1 MFSSIA
7 QETFYVHE
15 EIDTDTNRET
25 SSSFRSG
32 SSYAISTEDHA
43 TSKLS
48 NGILSPGTPD
58 HSECTKDDMAVSS
71 RPSHQVDY
79 LSHDWREEDIWSSW
93 RYIVM
98 RRGDLSDSVRLENAV
113 WRTWMKAKYNL
124 TTISPET
131 LNWFVFLGLDMM
143 SDLNTY
149 ISLRLKDHDI
159 TWLYGPLHSVPNP
172 FDSTQTELS
181 EVPSPKTD
189 SHVSLHRKP
198 ILKKRSMSEEI
209 LQRSLST
216 ASISK
221 QARAAGKMQET
232 GDNSHPRISFSW
244 TEDLSQPFPRDQLDS
259 ASSSVTL
266 ATESSGT
273 ISPNGERKRTHFN
286 EQVEQCIAVEV
297 EGIHNDDNEPNTG
310 RYGDDNDPDD
320 GVMVKC
326 RRTRTWPFFER
337 DTPESKLAEGKTIAI
352 LPSTTIKNWE
362 DYPEQVG
369 TASKYSRSPVMPSS
383 SQDNHRPTKQTQI
396 FVDEERDQDSLDDI
410 QLSPCTSWP
419 SSPAE
424 DTNSGLPPSLS
435 SDSLCE
441 EPVGMRM
448 TPSGML
454 MPYGEE
460 EILSADGILGRI
472 IDTVN
477 TARDIAHVIWT
488 VGWRKG

>member
-48 NGILSPGTPD
+48 NGILRPGTPD

-181 EVPSPKTD
+181 EVPSPKPD

-362 DYPEQVG
+362 DYPGQVG

>member
-48 NGILSPGTPD
+48 NGILRPGTPD

-131 LNWFVFLGLDMM
+131 LNW
-143 SDLNTY
+143 
-149 ISLRLKDHDI
+149 LKDHDI

-297 EGIHNDDNEPNTG
+297 EGIRNDDNEPDTG
-310 RYGDDNDPDD
+310 RYGDDYNPDD

-396 FVDEERDQDSLDDI
+396 FVDEERDQDSLDDT

>member
-1 MFSSIA
+1 
-7 QETFYVHE
+7 
-15 EIDTDTNRET
+15 
-25 SSSFRSG
+25 
-32 SSYAISTEDHA
+32 
-43 TSKLS
+43 
-48 NGILSPGTPD
+48 
-58 HSECTKDDMAVSS
+58 
-71 RPSHQVDY
+71 
-79 LSHDWREEDIWSSW
+79 
-93 RYIVM
+93 
-98 RRGDLSDSVRLENAV
+98 
-113 WRTWMKAKYNL
+113 
-124 TTISPET
+124 
-131 LNWFVFLGLDMM
+131 M

-159 TWLYGPLHSVPNP
+159 TWLYGPLRSVPNP

-181 EVPSPKTD
+181 EVPLPQID
-189 SHVSLHRKP
+189 SHVNLDRKP

-216 ASISK
+216 VLISK

-232 GDNSHPRISFSW
+232 SDMHPHIGFSSA
-244 TEDLSQPFPRDQLDS
+244 EDLSQPFPRGQLDS

-297 EGIHNDDNEPNTG
+297 EGIHNDDNELDTG
-310 RYGDDNDPDD
+310 RYGDNSDPDD

-326 RRTRTWPFFER
+326 RRTTTWPFFER
-337 DTPESKLAEGKTIAI
+337 DTPESKLAEGKTIAM
-352 LPSTTIKNWE
+352 LPSTTIKYWE
-362 DYPEQVG
+362 DYPDQVG
-369 TASKYSRSPVMPSS
+369 TASKYSQSPVMPCS
-383 SQDNHRPTKQTQI
+383 SQDNHRPAKQTQI
-396 FVDEERDQDSLDDI
+396 FVDEERDQDSLDDV
-410 QLSPCTSWP
+410 QLSPCTSWL

-454 MPYGEE
+454 MPYEE
-460 EILSADGILGRI
+460 EDMSSAGGILGRI

-488 VGWRKG
+488 VGWRK

>member
-25 SSSFRSG
+25 FSSFRSG

-48 NGILSPGTPD
+48 NGILRPGTPD

-232 GDNSHPRISFSW
+232 GDDSHPRISFSW

-273 ISPNGERKRTHFN
+273 ISPNGERKRTHFK

-297 EGIHNDDNEPNTG
+297 EGIHNDGNEPNTG

>member
-7 QETFYVHE
+7 QERFYVHE
-15 EIDTDTNRET
+15 EIDTDNNREA
-25 SSSFRSG
+25 SLCFRSG
-32 SSYAISTEDHA
+32 SSYTISTEYYA
-43 TSKLS
+43 TSELS
-48 NGILSPGTPD
+48 NGILRTGTPD

-79 LSHDWREEDIWSSW
+79 LSHDWREEDILSSW

-131 LNWFVFLGLDMM
+131 LNW
-143 SDLNTY
+143 
-149 ISLRLKDHDI
+149 LKDHDI

-221 QARAAGKMQET
+221 QARAAGKIQET
-232 GDNSHPRISFSW
+232 GDILHPRISFSS
-244 TEDLSQPFPRDQLDS
+244 TEDLSQPVPRGQLDS

-297 EGIHNDDNEPNTG
+297 EGIHHDDNEPDTG
-310 RYGDDNDPDD
+310 RYGDDSDPDD
-320 GVMVKC
+320 GVMMKYT
-326 RRTRTWPFFER
+326 RTRTWPFFER
-337 DTPESKLAEGKTIAI
+337 DTPESKLAEGKTIVM
-352 LPSTTIKNWE
+352 LPPTTIKNWE

-369 TASKYSRSPVMPSS
+369 TASKYFRSPVMPSS
-383 SQDNHRPTKQTQI
+383 SHDGHRPATQTQVS
-396 FVDEERDQDSLDDI
+396 FDEERDQDSLDDVR
-410 QLSPCTSWP
+410 LGPCTSWP

-424 DTNSGLPPSLS
+424 HANSGLPPSLS
-435 SDSLCE
+435 SDNLGE
-441 EPVGMRM
+441 EPVGRRM
-448 TPSGML
+448 TPSGMF
-454 MPYGEE
+454 MPYEE
-460 EILSADGILGRI
+460 GDIPSADGILGRI
-472 IDTVN
+472 MDTVN
-477 TARDIAHVIWT
+477 TARDIAHLIWT
-488 VGWRKG
+488 VSWTK

>member
-7 QETFYVHE
+7 QEKFYVHE
-15 EIDTDTNRET
+15 EVDTDNNRET

-32 SSYAISTEDHA
+32 SSYTTSTEDHA

-48 NGILSPGTPD
+48 NGILRPGTPD

-98 RRGDLSDSVRLENAV
+98 RRGDLSDSERLENAV
-113 WRTWMKAKYNL
+113 WRTWIKAKYNL

-131 LNWFVFLGLDMM
+131 LNWYVFLGLDMM

-181 EVPSPKTD
+181 EVRLPKTD
-189 SHVSLHRKP
+189 SHVNLDRKP

-209 LQRSLST
+209 LRRSLSI
-216 ASISK
+216 ALISK
-221 QARAAGKMQET
+221 QARAAGKLQET

-244 TEDLSQPFPRDQLDS
+244 TEDLSQPFPRGQLDS

-266 ATESSGT
+266 VTESSGT

-297 EGIHNDDNEPNTG
+297 EGIHNYDNEPDTG

-326 RRTRTWPFFER
+326 RRTRTWPFFET

-362 DYPEQVG
+362 VYPEQVG

-383 SQDNHRPTKQTQI
+383 SQDNHRPAKQTQI
-396 FVDEERDQDSLDDI
+396 FVDEEMDQDSLDDI

-424 DTNSGLPPSLS
+424 DINSGLPPSLS

-472 IDTVN
+472 IDAVN

-488 VGWRKG
+488 VGWRK

>member
-7 QETFYVHE
+7 QEKSYFHE
-15 EIDTDTNRET
+15 EIDTDNNRET
-25 SSSFRSG
+25 FSSFRSG
-32 SSYAISTEDHA
+32 SSYTISTEDHA

-48 NGILSPGTPD
+48 NGILKPGAPED
-58 HSECTKDDMAVSS
+58 SECTKDDMAVSS

-93 RYIVM
+93 RYVVM
-98 RRGDLSDSVRLENAV
+98 RRGDLSDSERLENAV
-113 WRTWMKAKYNL
+113 WRTWIKAKYDL

-131 LNWFVFLGLDMM
+131 LNW
-143 SDLNTY
+143 
-149 ISLRLKDHDI
+149 LKDHDV

-172 FDSTQTELS
+172 FDTTQNELS
-181 EVPSPKTD
+181 EVPLPKTD
-189 SHVSLHRKP
+189 SHVKLDRKP

-221 QARAAGKMQET
+221 QARAACKMQET
-232 GDNSHPRISFSW
+232 GDCTHISFLS
-244 TEDLSQPFPRDQLDS
+244 TEDLYLPFPRGQLNS

-266 ATESSGT
+266 VTESSGT

-297 EGIHNDDNEPNTG
+297 EGIHNDDNDPDTG
-310 RYGDDNDPDD
+310 RYGDDSDPDD

-326 RRTRTWPFFER
+326 RKTRTWPLFER
-337 DTPESKLAEGKTIAI
+337 DTPESKLAEGKTIAM

-362 DYPEQVG
+362 DYPEQGG
-369 TASKYSRSPVMPSS
+369 TASKHSRSPFMPSS
-383 SQDNHRPTKQTQI
+383 SEDNHRPAKQTQI
-396 FVDEERDQDSLDDI
+396 FVVEERDQDSVDDAR
-410 QLSPCTSWP
+410 LSPCKSWP
-419 SSPAE
+419 PSPAE
-424 DTNSGLPPSLS
+424 NTTSGIPSWLS
-435 SDSLCE
+435 SNSLCE
-441 EPVGMRM
+441 EPVGMRI

-454 MPYGEE
+454 MPYEEE
-460 EILSADGILGRI
+460 EIPSADGILGRI
-472 IDTVN
+472 IDTVK

-488 VGWRKG
+488 LGWKK

>member
-7 QETFYVHE
+7 QEKSYFHE
-15 EIDTDTNRET
+15 EIDTDNNQET
-25 SSSFRSG
+25 LSSFRSG
-32 SSYAISTEDHA
+32 SSYTISTEDHA

-48 NGILSPGTPD
+48 NGILRPGAPED
-58 HSECTKDDMAVSS
+58 SECTKDDMAVSS

-93 RYIVM
+93 RYVVM
-98 RRGDLSDSVRLENAV
+98 RRGDLSDSERLENAV
-113 WRTWMKAKYNL
+113 WRTWIKAKYDL

-131 LNWFVFLGLDMM
+131 LNWFVLLGLDMM

-149 ISLRLKDHDI
+149 ISLRLKDHDV

-172 FDSTQTELS
+172 FDTTQNELS
-181 EVPSPKTD
+181 EVPLPKTD
-189 SHVSLHRKP
+189 SHVKLDRKP

-221 QARAAGKMQET
+221 QARAACKMQET
-232 GDNSHPRISFSW
+232 GDCTHISFLS
-244 TEDLSQPFPRDQLDS
+244 TEDLYLPFPRGQLHS

-266 ATESSGT
+266 VTESSGT

-297 EGIHNDDNEPNTG
+297 EGIHNDDNDPDTG
-310 RYGDDNDPDD
+310 RYGDDSDPDD

-326 RRTRTWPFFER
+326 RKTRTWPLFER
-337 DTPESKLAEGKTIAI
+337 DTPESKLAEGKTIAM

-362 DYPEQVG
+362 DYPEQGG
-369 TASKYSRSPVMPSS
+369 TASKHSRGPFMPSS
-383 SQDNHRPTKQTQI
+383 SEDNHRPAKQTQI
-396 FVDEERDQDSLDDI
+396 FVFEERDQDSVDDAR
-410 QLSPCTSWP
+410 LSPCKSWP
-419 SSPAE
+419 PAPAE
-424 DTNSGLPPSLS
+424 NTTSGLPSWLTS
-435 SDSLCE
+435 NSLCE
-441 EPVGMRM
+441 EPVGMRI

-454 MPYGEE
+454 MPYEEE
-460 EILSADGILGRI
+460 EIPSADGILGRI
-472 IDTVN
+472 IDTVK

-488 VGWRKG
+488 MGWKK

>member
-7 QETFYVHE
+7 QEKLYFYE
-15 EIDTDTNRET
+15 ETDTDNNREK
-25 SSSFRSG
+25 SSGFRSG
-32 SSYAISTEDHA
+32 SSYSTSTEDHA

-48 NGILSPGTPD
+48 NGILRPGAPED
-58 HSECTKDDMAVSS
+58 SECTKDDMAVSS

-79 LSHDWREEDIWSSW
+79 LSHNWREEDIWSSW
-93 RYIVM
+93 RYVVM
-98 RRGDLSDSVRLENAV
+98 RRGDLSDSKRLENAV
-113 WRTWMKAKYNL
+113 WRTWVKAKYDL

-131 LNWFVFLGLDMM
+131 LNWFVLLVSDTMF
-143 SDLNTY
+143 DLNTY

-181 EVPSPKTD
+181 EVPLPKTD
-189 SHVSLHRKP
+189 SDVNLDRKP

-232 GDNSHPRISFSW
+232 
-244 TEDLSQPFPRDQLDS
+244 EDLSLPFPRCQLDS
-259 ASSSVTL
+259 TNSSVTL
-266 ATESSGT
+266 VTESSGT

-297 EGIHNDDNEPNTG
+297 EGIHNDDNEPDSG
-310 RYGDDNDPDD
+310 QYGDGSDPDD

-326 RRTRTWPFFER
+326 RKTRTWPFLER
-337 DTPESKLAEGKTIAI
+337 NTPESKLPEGKTIAM

-369 TASKYSRSPVMPSS
+369 TASKHSRSPVMPSS
-383 SQDNHRPTKQTQI
+383 SEDNHGPDKQTQT
-396 FVDEERDQDSLDDI
+396 FVVEERDQDSLDDVR
-410 QLSPCTSWP
+410 LSPCKSWP
-419 SSPAE
+419 PSLAE
-424 DTNSGLPPSLS
+424 NTTSGLPSWLS
-435 SDSLCE
+435 SNSVCE
-441 EPVGMRM
+441 EPVGMRI

-454 MPYGEE
+454 MPYEEE
-460 EILSADGILGRI
+460 EIPSADGILGRI

-488 VGWRKG
+488 VGWKK

>member
-7 QETFYVHE
+7 QERFYDHE
-15 EIDTDTNRET
+15 EIDTDNNREA
-25 SSSFRSG
+25 SLCFQSG
-32 SSYAISTEDHA
+32 SSYTISTEYYA
-43 TSKLS
+43 TSERS
-48 NGILSPGTPD
+48 NCILRTGTPD
-58 HSECTKDDMAVSS
+58 HSECTKDDMAVYS

-79 LSHDWREEDIWSSW
+79 LSHDWREENIWSSW

-113 WRTWMKAKYNL
+113 WRTWIKAKYNL
-124 TTISPET
+124 KTISPET

-189 SHVSLHRKP
+189 SHVSLDRKP
-198 ILKKRSMSEEI
+198 ILKKRSMSEEM

-221 QARAAGKMQET
+221 QARAAGKIQET
-232 GDNSHPRISFSW
+232 GDILNPRISFSS
-244 TEDLSQPFPRDQLDS
+244 TEDLSQPVPRGQLDS

-297 EGIHNDDNEPNTG
+297 EGIHHDDNEPDTG
-310 RYGDDNDPDD
+310 RYGDDIDPDD
-320 GVMVKC
+320 GMMVKYT
-326 RRTRTWPFFER
+326 RTRTWPFFER
-337 DTPESKLAEGKTIAI
+337 DTPESKLAEGKTIVM
-352 LPSTTIKNWE
+352 LPPTTIKNLE

-369 TASKYSRSPVMPSS
+369 TASKYFRSPVMPSS
-383 SQDNHRPTKQTQI
+383 SHDDHRPATQI
-396 FVDEERDQDSLDDI
+396 QVSFDEERDQGSLHDVR
-410 QLSPCTSWP
+410 LGPCTSWP

-424 DTNSGLPPSLS
+424 HANSGLPPSLS
-435 SDSLCE
+435 SDNLSE
-441 EPVGMRM
+441 EPVGRRM
-448 TPSGML
+448 TPSGMF
-454 MPYGEE
+454 MPCEEGE
-460 EILSADGILGRI
+460 IPSADGILGRI

-477 TARDIAHVIWT
+477 TARDIAHLIWT
-488 VGWRKG
+488 VGWTK

>member
-25 SSSFRSG
+25 FSSFRSG

-48 NGILSPGTPD
+48 NGILRPGTPD

-181 EVPSPKTD
+181 EVPSPKPD

-232 GDNSHPRISFSW
+232 GDDSHPRISFSW

-273 ISPNGERKRTHFN
+273 ISPNGERKRTHFK

-297 EGIHNDDNEPNTG
+297 EGIHNDGNEPNTG

-362 DYPEQVG
+362 DYPGQVG

>member
-7 QETFYVHE
+7 QEKSYFHE
-15 EIDTDTNRET
+15 EIDTDNNRET
-25 SSSFRSG
+25 FSSFRSG
-32 SSYAISTEDHA
+32 SSYTISTEDHA

-48 NGILSPGTPD
+48 NGILRPGAPED
-58 HSECTKDDMAVSS
+58 SECTKDDMAVSS

-93 RYIVM
+93 RYVVM
-98 RRGDLSDSVRLENAV
+98 RRGDLSDSERLENAV
-113 WRTWMKAKYNL
+113 WRTWIKAKYDL

-131 LNWFVFLGLDMM
+131 LNW
-143 SDLNTY
+143 
-149 ISLRLKDHDI
+149 LKDHDV

-172 FDSTQTELS
+172 FDTTQNELS
-181 EVPSPKTD
+181 EVPLPKTD
-189 SHVSLHRKP
+189 SHVKLDRKP

-232 GDNSHPRISFSW
+232 GDCTHISFLS
-244 TEDLSQPFPRDQLDS
+244 TEDLYLPFSRGQLDS

-266 ATESSGT
+266 VTESSGT

-297 EGIHNDDNEPNTG
+297 EGIHNDDS
-310 RYGDDNDPDD
+310 DPDD

-326 RRTRTWPFFER
+326 RKTRTWPLFER
-337 DTPESKLAEGKTIAI
+337 DTPESKLAEGKTIAM

-362 DYPEQVG
+362 DYPEQGG
-369 TASKYSRSPVMPSS
+369 TASKHSRSPFMPSS
-383 SQDNHRPTKQTQI
+383 SEDNHRPAKQTQI
-396 FVDEERDQDSLDDI
+396 FVVEERDQDSVDDAR
-410 QLSPCTSWP
+410 LSPCKSWP
-419 SSPAE
+419 PSPAE
-424 DTNSGLPPSLS
+424 NTTSGLPSWLTS
-435 SDSLCE
+435 NSLCE
-441 EPVGMRM
+441 EPVGMRI
-448 TPSGML
+448 TSSGML
-454 MPYGEE
+454 MPYEE
-460 EILSADGILGRI
+460 EGLPSADGILGRI
-472 IDTVN
+472 IDTVK

-488 VGWRKG
+488 LGWKK